1 MDNGAPTSSS
11 RPSAVTSGK
20 PTSSSHRRV
29 GSVSTGVLRLRSSRN
44 LRLVDPPLH
53 ARGSLPSGYTPL
65 APARFG
71 STTNM
76 GAVNPT
82 PRTDEIVNRGDVW
95 MAAFDHLRP
104 VVVLSRLDNDDLRCV
119 VAVEPANEDISGVA
133 VEAELGLN
141 GHVVRVAL
149 PRPGQINCTWVL
161 TSSQEDLIEKVGTLS
176 SAKLNEVENL
186 ILMGDQVSM

>member
-1 MDNGAPTSSS
+1 
-11 RPSAVTSGK
+11 
-20 PTSSSHRRV
+20 
-29 GSVSTGVLRLRSSRN
+29 
-44 LRLVDPPLH
+44 
-53 ARGSLPSGYTPL
+53 
-65 APARFG
+65 
-71 STTNM
+71 M

-133 VEAELGLN
+133 VEVDLGLN
-141 GHVVRVAL
+141 GHVVRVGL
-149 PRPGQINCTWVL
+149 LRPGQINCTWVF

>member
-1 MDNGAPTSSS
+1 
-11 RPSAVTSGK
+11 
-20 PTSSSHRRV
+20 
-29 GSVSTGVLRLRSSRN
+29 
-44 LRLVDPPLH
+44 
-53 ARGSLPSGYTPL
+53 
-65 APARFG
+65 
-71 STTNM
+71 M

-82 PRTDEIVNRGDVW
+82 PRTDEIVNGGDVW

-133 VEAELGLN
+133 VEVDLGLN
-141 GHVVRVAL
+141 GLVVRVAL

-161 TSSQEDLIEKVGTLS
+161 TSSQNDLIEKVGTLS

-186 ILMGDQVSM
+186 ILMGDHVSM